1 VRCDSNSKLQDSAP
15 CQNCLTT
22 ILELNIKRIV
32 FSYKDNTFISCN
44 PKELT
49 INHISAGNNF
59 IKRLETNISTHNN
72 TNISTHNNT
81 NISTHNNTNI
91 STHNNTNINT
101 HKNKNKTTSTHKN
114 KNKTTST
121 HKNKNKNK
129 NKIITI
135 STQLL

>member
-1 VRCDSNSKLQDSAP
+1 VRCDNNSKLQDSAP

-59 IKRLETNISTHNN
+59 IKRLHNSTNTNNINTNNINTNNINTNNINTNNINTNNISTN
-72 TNISTHNNT
+72 
-81 NISTHNNTNI
+81 
-91 STHNNTNINT
+91 NINT
-101 HKNKNKTTSTHKN
+101 HKNKNKNKSKN
-114 KNKTTST
+114 KN
-121 HKNKNKNK
+121 
-129 NKIITI
+129 
-135 STQLL
+135 

>member
-1 VRCDSNSKLQDSAP
+1 MRCDNNSKLQDSAP

-59 IKRLETNISTHNN
+59 IKRLQ
-72 TNISTHNNT
+72 
-81 NISTHNNTNI
+81 
-91 STHNNTNINT
+91 TNINT
-101 HKNKNKTTSTHKN
+101 NNNTNNNTNTSNNTGTHKNNNKNNNKNTNTSTHKN
-114 KNKTTST
+114 KI
-121 HKNKNKNK
+121 K
-129 NKIITI
+129 NKIKTI
-135 STQLL
+135 STQSL

>member
-1 VRCDSNSKLQDSAP
+1 MRCDNNSKLQDSAP

-59 IKRLETNISTHNN
+59 IKRLHNN
-72 TNISTHNNT
+72 TNTNNT
-81 NISTHNNTNI
+81 NTNTHNTNTHNTNTNNNTN
-91 STHNNTNINT
+91 THNTNNNTNTNTNNIN
-101 HKNKNKTTSTHKN
+101 
-114 KNKTTST
+114 T

-129 NKIITI
+129 NKKIIN
-135 STQLL
+135 TQSL

>member
-1 VRCDSNSKLQDSAP
+1 VRCDNNSKLQDSAP

-59 IKRLETNISTHNN
+59 IKRLHNN
-72 TNISTHNNT
+72 TNTNTNTHNTNT
-81 NISTHNNTNI
+81 NTHNTNTN
-91 STHNNTNINT
+91 THNTNTHNTNTHNTNT
-101 HKNKNKTTSTHKN
+101 HNTNTHIN
-114 KNKTTST
+114 T

-129 NKIITI
+129 NKKIIN
-135 STQLL
+135 TQSL

>member
-1 VRCDSNSKLQDSAP
+1 MRCDNNSKLQDSAP

-59 IKRLETNISTHNN
+59 IKRLHNTNISTHKNTNTSTHNN

-81 NISTHNNTNI
+81 NISTH
-91 STHNNTNINT
+91 
-101 HKNKNKTTSTHKN
+101 KNKN
-114 KNKTTST
+114 TST
-121 HKNKNKNK
+121 HKNKNKNTSTHK
-129 NKIITI
+129 NKIKNKIKTI

>member
-1 VRCDSNSKLQDSAP
+1 VRCDNNSKLQDSAP

-59 IKRLETNISTHNN
+59 IKRLHNN
-72 TNISTHNNT
+72 TNT
-81 NISTHNNTNI
+81 
-91 STHNNTNINT
+91 NTNINT
-101 HKNKNKTTSTHKN
+101 HNTNTNNNTNTN
-114 KNKTTST
+114 TNNNTNTNTNNINT

-129 NKIITI
+129 NKNKKIIN
-135 STQLL
+135 TQSL

>member
-1 VRCDSNSKLQDSAP
+1 MVRCDNNLKLQDSAP

-59 IKRLETNISTHNN
+59 IKRLQTNN
-72 TNISTHNNT
+72 TNTNTNTNTNKNNMNTNNT
-81 NISTHNNTNI
+81 NKNNTN
-91 STHNNTNINT
+91 
-101 HKNKNKTTSTHKN
+101 K
-114 KNKTTST
+114 
-121 HKNKNKNK
+121 
-129 NKIITI
+129 KIFNM
-135 STQLL
+135 QAL

>member
-1 VRCDSNSKLQDSAP
+1 VRCDNNSKLQDSAP

-59 IKRLETNISTHNN
+59 IKRLHNN
-72 TNISTHNNT
+72 TNTNNT
-81 NISTHNNTNI
+81 NTNNTN
-91 STHNNTNINT
+91 TNNTNTNTNNTNTNNINTYNTNINTNINTNNINT
-101 HKNKNKTTSTHKN
+101 HKNKNKNKSKN
-114 KNKTTST
+114 KN
-121 HKNKNKNK
+121 
-129 NKIITI
+129 
-135 STQLL
+135 

>member
-1 VRCDSNSKLQDSAP
+1 VRCDNNSKLQDSAP

-59 IKRLETNISTHNN
+59 IKRLQ
-72 TNISTHNNT
+72 
-81 NISTHNNTNI
+81 
-91 STHNNTNINT
+91 TNINT
-101 HKNKNKTTSTHKN
+101 NNNTNNNTNTSNNTGTHKNNNKNNNKNTNTSTHKN
-114 KNKTTST
+114 KI
-121 HKNKNKNK
+121 K
-129 NKIITI
+129 NKIKTI
-135 STQLL
+135 STQSL

>member
-1 VRCDSNSKLQDSAP
+1 VRCDNNLKLQDSTP

-59 IKRLETNISTHNN
+59 IKRLQTNN
-72 TNISTHNNT
+72 TPT
-81 NISTHNNTNI
+81 NLNKTT
-91 STHNNTNINT
+91 
-101 HKNKNKTTSTHKN
+101 KNKTTKN
-114 KNKTTST
+114 NTTKNKTTKNNT
-121 HKNKNKNK
+121 TKNNTTKNNTTKNNTTKNKTN
-129 NKIITI
+129 
-135 STQLL
+135 

>member
-1 VRCDSNSKLQDSAP
+1 MRCDNNFKLQDSAP
-15 CQNCLTT
+15 CQNCLNT

-59 IKRLETNISTHNN
+59 IKRLHNN
-72 TNISTHNNT
+72 TNAN
-81 NISTHNNTNI
+81 
-91 STHNNTNINT
+91 NINT
-101 HKNKNKTTSTHKN
+101 PKTAGTN
-114 KNKTTST
+114 NINA

-129 NKIITI
+129 DKIT
-135 STQLL
+135 

>member
-1 VRCDSNSKLQDSAP
+1 MVRCDNNLKLQDSAP

-59 IKRLETNISTHNN
+59 IKRLDT
-72 TNISTHNNT
+72 
-81 NISTHNNTNI
+81 
-91 STHNNTNINT
+91 
-101 HKNKNKTTSTHKN
+101 NKTT
-114 KNKTTST
+114 NKTTNKATNKATSKNIT
-121 HKNKNKNK
+121 YKNKNKN
-129 NKIITI
+129 T
-135 STQLL
+135 

>member
-1 VRCDSNSKLQDSAP
+1 MVRCDNNLKLQDSAP

-59 IKRLETNISTHNN
+59 IKRLQTNN
-72 TNISTHNNT
+72 TNTNTNTNTNKNNMNTNNT
-81 NISTHNNTNI
+81 NKNNTNKK
-91 STHNNTNINT
+91 NI
-101 HKNKNKTTSTHKN
+101 
-114 KNKTTST
+114 
-121 HKNKNKNK
+121 
-129 NKIITI
+129 
-135 STQLL
+135 

>member
-1 VRCDSNSKLQDSAP
+1 MRCDSNSKLQDSAP

-72 TNISTHNNT
+72 TNISTH
-81 NISTHNNTNI
+81 
-91 STHNNTNINT
+91 
-101 HKNKNKTTSTHKN
+101 KN

-129 NKIITI
+129 IITI

>member
-1 VRCDSNSKLQDSAP
+1 MRCDNNSKLQDSAP

-59 IKRLETNISTHNN
+59 IKRLHNN
-72 TNISTHNNT
+72 TNNNT
-81 NISTHNNTNI
+81 NTSNNI
-91 STHNNTNINT
+91 NTNINANTSNNINTNTSNNTGT
-101 HKNKNKTTSTHKN
+101 HKNKNNNKNTNTSTHKN
-114 KNKTTST
+114 KI
-121 HKNKNKNK
+121 K
-129 NKIITI
+129 NKIKTI